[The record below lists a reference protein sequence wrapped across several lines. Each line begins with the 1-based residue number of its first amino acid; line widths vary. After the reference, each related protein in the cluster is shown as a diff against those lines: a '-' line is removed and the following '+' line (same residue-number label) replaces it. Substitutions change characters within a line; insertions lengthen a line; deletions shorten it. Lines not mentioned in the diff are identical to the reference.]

1 MPDPILQMD
10 HVGLYYWR
18 RSGLFSRDRFWALN
32 DVSLDI
38 RYGETLGVIGRNG
51 AGKST
56 LLRVLAGIVAP
67 DRGSVQSR
75 ASAVSLL
82 SIQAGFNPHLSGRRN
97 AVLNG
102 MLLGMQRHEVEAKME
117 AIIDFSELDDFID
130 QPIHTYSTGM
140 RARLGFAVAFQADPD
155 ILLVDE
161 VLGVGDADFQKKSR
175 NVIRRRLRSDR
186 TAVVVSHN
194 LELIKDLCDRAV
206 WVENGTTR
214 IQGVTAEVIHAYK
227 NREPRKRPQ

>member
-1 MPDPILQMD
+1 M
-10 HVGLYYWR
+10 
-18 RSGLFSRDRFWALN
+18 
-32 DVSLDI
+32 
-38 RYGETLGVIGRNG
+38 
-51 AGKST
+51 
-56 LLRVLAGIVAP
+56 
-67 DRGSVQSR
+67 
-75 ASAVSLL
+75 
-82 SIQAGFNPHLSGRRN
+82 
-97 AVLNG
+97 NG

-117 AIIDFSELDDFID
+117 AIIDFSELDEFID

-161 VLGVGDADFQKKSR
+161 VLGVGDADFQEKSR
-175 NVIRRRLRSDR
+175 NAMRRRLRSDR

-194 LELIKDLCDRAV
+194 LELIKGLCDRAV

-214 IQGVTAEVIHAYK
+214 IQGVTAEVIGAYK